1 MVIGRHTGLVEA
13 VELLRRKKSHRRTK
27 LDFSLPVHRFV
38 GMDRLLEFRTRQR
51 LSGRYDG
58 EAMDALP
65 LVHAASLE
73 DLLLRQEVVDLTV
86 RVMMCRLRTVL
97 AVLRTAAAARV
108 DDRAEVDMVADT
120 GRTDTVR
127 PRAERIEITVQE
139 PTEIVRARDPSP
151 GDDLVRQCTRVQC
164 LQRCARWL
172 PACACCL
179 CCSGMLSLHL
189 YTLPVAVASVTAC
202 WPKTLNTSGRTRFA
216 ITAPTTL
223 SAMSPGTAR
232 IKQYRNSGHSA
243 IGVPIT

>member
-51 LSGRYDG
+51 LSSRYDG

-65 LVHAASLE
+65 LVHAAGLE

-86 RVMMCRLRTVL
+86 RVMMRRLRTVL
-97 AVLRTAAAARV
+97 AVLRTAATARV
-108 DDRAEVDMVADT
+108 DDRAEVDMIAHT
-120 GRTDTVR
+120 GRADAVR
-127 PRAERIEITVQE
+127 TLAERFEITVQE
-139 PTEIVRARDPSP
+139 PTEIIRARDPSP

-172 PACACCL
+172 PACADSSCC
-179 CCSGMLSLHL
+179 
-189 YTLPVAVASVTAC
+189 
-202 WPKTLNTSGRTRFA
+202 
-216 ITAPTTL
+216 I
-223 SAMSPGTAR
+223 
-232 IKQYRNSGHSA
+232 
-243 IGVPIT
+243 

>member
-1 MVIGRHTGLVEA
+1 MVIRRHTGLVEA

-27 LDFSLPVHRFV
+27 LDSGLPVHRFI

-86 RVMMCRLRTVL
+86 RVMMCRLGTEP
-97 AVLRTAAAARV
+97 AVLRAVAAPRV
-108 DDRAEVDMVADT
+108 DDRAEIDMVADT
-120 GRTDTVR
+120 GRTDTIR
-127 PRAERIEITVQE
+127 TRAERIEIAVEE
-139 PTEIVRARDPSP
+139 PAEIVRTGDPAA
-151 GDDLVRQCTRVQC
+151 GDDLICQRTRVQC
-164 LQRCARWL
+164 LERCARWL

-232 IKQYRNSGHSA
+232 IKQYRNSGHTA
-243 IGVPIT
+243 IGVSIT